1 MPDLCWCSSIS
12 NYTNLWGFVST
23 NPLQV
28 RQGLHHH
35 LRCVCWGD
43 EGEKDAK
50 PPQMRYCVKV
60 ISSYEVI
67 TKFATTCVAHSA
79 GAPRHHKARFWIPR
93 IQMAGPKHKVC
104 CTLLPTHG
112 TDGLGT
118 LVTHTPSGNKVND
131 SEHPS
136 RSHTVDIF
144 TCLRG
149 QVGSGWAILTP
160 VMEDGAAEGWW
171 NFFFLAKILH
181 LRNRGLIHLTITC
194 ILSYHAHSTNI
205 SIYKFHIS
213 VKTPDSNV

>member
-1 MPDLCWCSSIS
+1 MRLRLDKSSPS
-12 NYTNLWGFVST
+12 ETRPTPSSEV
-23 NPLQV
+23 
-28 RQGLHHH
+28 
-35 LRCVCWGD
+35 CVCWGD

-67 TKFATTCVAHSA
+67 TKFATTCAAHSA

-160 VMEDGAAEGWW
+160 VMEAGAAEGWW
-171 NFFFLAKILH
+171 NFFLAKRLH
-181 LRNRGLIHLTITC
+181 L
-194 ILSYHAHSTNI
+194 
-205 SIYKFHIS
+205 S
-213 VKTPDSNV
+213 VKSGVDPPYYHLHSLIPCTFHKHINLQVSYLR